1 MGGGGSKCTKQDHI
15 DPKPSVDMNVGIT
28 VAGSEGCKGCSL
40 SFPLGN
46 TASEVILTREQNT
59 IVITPLSPLAAIFN
73 GKQAV
78 FTKLHLYHPAPLR
91 VEGIQAD
98 AVLECIDEGK
108 IQLFIPI
115 NKSAGEGGT
124 SIDFLNMIA
133 AQLSPSTSAGL
144 GIVNK
149 DTKKYEEPSVHT
161 GAEWALTR
169 LVSGTDPYFTWVNS
183 ELEQYTKADIGC
195 DRYIG
200 WKSKTG
206 AQVIYFQN
214 PVSVSA
220 EDVEALIRTTGAV
233 MPGDVLAAVQHPLYS
248 AGEPNNCKPRSP
260 KLKLPTIKM
269 SKGFNDFIMFF
280 LLFCGMLLAIV
291 LAIAFVNSDVL
302 KPFAA
307 GLTRLFAWRTPK
319 PSSPAAANTPGI
331 SPNDIS
337 SGLSSL
343 MSSRTSQLPSIS
355 SANDISSRIPSLAG
369 LLRR

>member
-46 TASEVILTREQNT
+46 TASEVVLTRQKNT
-59 IVITPLSPLAAIFN
+59 IVITPLSPLAAVFN

-91 VEGIQAD
+91 VEGVQAD
-98 AVLECIDEGK
+98 AVLECIDEGNV
-108 IQLFIPI
+108 QLFIPI

-161 GAEWALTR
+161 GAEWALTQ

-183 ELEQYTKADIGC
+183 ELEQYTRSDSEC

-200 WKSKTG
+200 WRSKAG

-220 EDVEALIRTTGAV
+220 EDVEALIRTTGVV
-233 MPGDVLAAVQHPLYS
+233 MPGDVLAAVQHPLYA
-248 AGEPNNCKPRSP
+248 AGEPKNCKPTAP
-260 KLKLPTIKM
+260 KLKLPSTKM
-269 SKGFNDFIMFF
+269 DKGLNEFIMFVF
-280 LLFCGMLLAIV
+280 LFLAMFLAIV

-307 GLTRLFAWRTPK
+307 GLTRLFAWRTPRPGSVSAASPPSVSTGLSGLLSSRPPK
-319 PSSPAAANTPGI
+319 PEAPLADASGGI
-331 SPNDIS
+331 MSK
-337 SGLSSL
+337 LSSL
-343 MSSRTSQLPSIS
+343 FGR
-355 SANDISSRIPSLAG
+355 
-369 LLRR
+369 

>member
-1 MGGGGSKCTKQDHI
+1 MGGGGSKCTKRDFI

-28 VAGSEGCKGCSL
+28 VAGSEGCKECSL

-46 TASEVILTREQNT
+46 TASEVVLTREKNT
-59 IVITPLSPLAAIFN
+59 IVIVPLSPLAAIFN

-78 FTKLHLYHPAPLR
+78 FTVLHLYHPAPLR
-91 VEGIQAD
+91 VEGVQAD
-98 AVLECIDEGK
+98 AVLECRDQN

-133 AQLSPSTSAGL
+133 AQLNPSTSAGL

-149 DTKKYEEPSVHT
+149 DTKMYDYPSVHT

-183 ELEQYTKADIGC
+183 ELEQYTKLDLVC
-195 DRYIG
+195 ERYIG

-220 EDVEALIRTTGAV
+220 EDVEALIRTTGPV
-233 MPGDVLAAVQHPLYS
+233 MPGDVLGAVQHPLYS

-269 SKGFNDFIMFF
+269 NKRFNDFIMFF

-291 LAIAFVNSDVL
+291 FAIAFVNSDVL
-302 KPFAA
+302 KSFAA
-307 GLTRLFAWRTPK
+307 GLTRLFAWRTPR
-319 PSSPAAANTPGI
+319 PGAE
-331 SPNDIS
+331 
-337 SGLSSL
+337 
-343 MSSRTSQLPSIS
+343 TS
-355 SANDISSRIPSLAG
+355 SAG
-369 LLRR
+369 